1 MYTKEEIDIIVLSSF
16 NEIPLNIKYSLFSDG
31 NYEYKKNKLIKT
43 LPCGVYNKVE
53 SNFSDRAYRQSVLDG
68 LEKKGIKCVTSVSAD
83 YPETLKN
90 IDVPPLLLY
99 CKGDTSLLKS
109 NCFSVV
115 GSRRTPP
122 DALAHC
128 KKLAGELS
136 SVFTVVTGL
145 AEGADTSV
153 LEGALAAGGKVI
165 SVLANGFGCVYPAC
179 NSSLLKR
186 VENQGLAITE
196 HLPHVKP
203 QPRFFPVRNRIIAGL
218 SRGTLVVC
226 APDKSGALIT
236 AEYAEEY
243 NRDVF
248 AFPYSLGVAVGA
260 GCNFL
265 IKKGAK
271 LTENVL
277 DIFAAYGLD
286 FNTHE
291 KIQLTEL
298 EYEVYEYLKNSDK
311 AFIFEVAESLHKFP
325 NEIIPAM
332 MSLQIKGLAVGLG
345 GNAYKALNR

>member
-1 MYTKEEIDIIVLSSF
+1 MYTKEETDIIVLSSF
-16 NEIPLNIKYSLFSDG
+16 DEIPSGLRNCFISEG

-43 LPCGVYNKVE
+43 LPRGVYNKVE
-53 SNFSDRAYRQSVLDG
+53 SNFSDPSYRRNILDG
-68 LEKKGIKCVTSVSAD
+68 LEKKGIKCVTYVSGD

-90 IDVPPLLLY
+90 TDVPPLLLY
-99 CKGDTSLLKS
+99 CRGDTSLLKTD
-109 NCFSVV
+109 CFSVV

-128 KKLAGELS
+128 KKISGKLAK
-136 SVFTVVTGL
+136 VFTVVTGL
-145 AEGADTSV
+145 AEGADAAA
-153 LEGALAAGGKVI
+153 LEGALSAGGKVI

-179 NSSLLKR
+179 NSSFLKR
-186 VENQGLAITE
+186 VEKEGLAITE
-196 HLPHVKP
+196 HLPGVKP

-218 SRGTLVVC
+218 SKGTLVVC
-226 APDKSGALIT
+226 APEKSGALIT

-248 AFPYSLGVAVGA
+248 AFPYPIGAEVGA

-286 FNTHE
+286 LNTHE
-291 KIQLTEL
+291 KIRLTEL
-298 EYEVYEYLKNSDK
+298 EDFVYGYLKNSGK
-311 AFIFEVAESLHKFP
+311 AFIFEVAESLNKFP
-325 NEIIPAM
+325 YEIIPVM
-332 MSLQIKGLAVGLG
+332 MSLQMKGLVANLG
-345 GNAYKALNR
+345 GNAYAALNR